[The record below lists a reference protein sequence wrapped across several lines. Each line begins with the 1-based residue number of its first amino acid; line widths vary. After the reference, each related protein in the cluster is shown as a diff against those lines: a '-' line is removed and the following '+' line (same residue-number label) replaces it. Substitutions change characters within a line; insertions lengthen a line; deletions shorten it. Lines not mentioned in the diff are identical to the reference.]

1 MLVRYAR
8 RDRYVIAS
16 QWSKDGDHP
25 MVRPYRND
33 WVKEDAGCRY
43 CGKLKKFH
51 GHLLVR
57 DSDGELI
64 VGEIICPGDWIVE
77 ESGSVRT
84 YTDDEFRKLFA
95 EVDDDVP
102 ERNI

>member
-8 RDRYVIAS
+8 RDRYVMAS
-16 QWSKDGDHP
+16 QWRKDGDHP

-51 GHLLVR
+51 G
-57 DSDGELI
+57 
-64 VGEIICPGDWIVE
+64 ICW
-77 ESGSVRT
+77 
-84 YTDDEFRKLFA
+84 
-95 EVDDDVP
+95 
-102 ERNI
+102 

>member
-8 RDRYVIAS
+8 RDRYVMAS
-16 QWSKDGDHP
+16 QWRKDGDHP

-64 VGEIICPGDWIVE
+64 MDGQRG
-77 ESGSVRT
+77 SGHVRELLPHLRRDKALPLLR
-84 YTDDEFRKLFA
+84 YMC
-95 EVDDDVP
+95 
-102 ERNI
+102 

>member
-8 RDRYVIAS
+8 RDRYVMAS
-16 QWSKDGDHP
+16 QWRKDGDHP
-25 MVRPYRND
+25 MVRPYRM
-33 WVKEDAGCRY
+33 
-43 CGKLKKFH
+43 
-51 GHLLVR
+51 LVR

-64 VGEIICPGDWIVE
+64 VGEVICPGDWIVE

-84 YTDDEFRKLFA
+84 YTDDEFRKLFV